1 MTDDPLNGFRAVE
14 REDDDLAPME
24 ALLKRQMA
32 ANQGLIQLVIRS
44 EALDRWMQTDAG
56 KALQQ
61 ELNSQLDEATQVWL
75 LSDDPTS
82 DAVRKA
88 HFQARVCVGMAQL
101 IAKIIK
107 AGPEARSNVEA
118 SDAAAN
124 AEMNENG

>member
-1 MTDDPLNGFRAVE
+1 
-14 REDDDLAPME
+14 ME
-24 ALLKRQMA
+24 ALLKRQMQ

-75 LSDDPTS
+75 LADDPTTE
-82 DAVRKA
+82 AVRQA

-101 IAKIIK
+101 IAKILK
-107 AGPEARSNVEA
+107 AGPEARATVEA
-118 SDAAAN
+118 SDNAAN
-124 AEMNENG
+124 AEMQEHG